1 MEYTYLMQPGSGFA
15 LLVSLCAKAS
25 LVLAAAMAVNAA
37 TKRVSA
43 SIRHLLLCAA
53 ILGMAILP
61 LSSVVMPRWEAL
73 SIPAPAVTEIP
84 TTPVPIGLAA
94 STEST
99 DIAASMS
106 STPDS
111 QLSLPNSGWW
121 RILLPV
127 IYLLG
132 AGAMA
137 SQIALTLLRTR
148 RLQKTAGRSL
158 DTDRRFTQLV
168 SDAAN
173 RAQINHPVNVLISPG
188 VSAPMVTGLFRPVI
202 LLPEGAVDWPTAC
215 LRSVLLHEMAHIKRR
230 DYLTSALVGLSAIWQ
245 WFNPLTW
252 MALKRCY
259 IEREK
264 ACDDLVLATG
274 VVDIDY
280 ATHLLTVSR
289 SAASTGWLMTAA
301 LTTEYRTGFEHRVR
315 DILDRS
321 RSRSAVTAGKILLV
335 GLLTALVVVPLAS
348 LAGKPEPVQ
357 LSAVTAD
364 EKQAILATLS
374 NFYDAL
380 SDGED
385 FPAVCSAYLTADYFN
400 RHELTMENRDP
411 REWDAVRKNMTRGMK
426 TAVHRKQTSPV
437 TRIRARVTAIQRVDN
452 KYEISQELNVVT
464 SDSSN
469 QDHYI
474 VNELKYRIEMIRDGG
489 SRKISRFD
497 DGITVMRM
505 DVNNPYGPIFLLWIN
520 KADSA
525 TTPAGPLV
533 FKVFPAE
540 YRSKGRVYTPISLD
554 K

>member
-1 MEYTYLMQPGSGFA
+1 MEYAYLMQPGSGLA
-15 LLVSLCAKAS
+15 LLVSLCVKAS

-43 SIRHLLLCAA
+43 SIRHLLMCAA
-53 ILGMAILP
+53 LLGMAILP

-73 SIPAPAVTEIP
+73 SIPAPAVTELP
-84 TTPVPIGLAA
+84 TTLVSVGLTA

-99 DIAASMS
+99 DGAASMS

-111 QLSLPNSGWW
+111 QLSLPNSSWW

-173 RAQINHPVNVLISPG
+173 RAQIDHPVNVLISPG

-289 SAASTGWLMTAA
+289 SAASTGWLMPAA

-348 LAGKPEPVQ
+348 LAGKPEPIRLVSVTTVQ
-357 LSAVTAD
+357 KDAV
-364 EKQAILATLS
+364 LARLRGL
-374 NFYDAL
+374 FDAL

-385 FPAVCSAYLTADYFN
+385 YGAVRSEYLSTGYFDPSN
-400 RHELTMENRDP
+400 LTMENRE
-411 REWDAVRKNMTRGMK
+411 RSEWDTIRKRMIATMHDRQVLFHPAL
-426 TAVHRKQTSPV
+426 T
-437 TRIRARVTAIQRVDN
+437 ARVKAISSENGMYNLSLLVDVFN
-452 KYEISQELNVVT
+452 DADPDSGVAFVSNLET
-464 SDSSN
+464 SIRMVEEN
-469 QDHYI
+469 GK
-474 VNELKYRIEMIRDGG
+474 LKIARFDGG
-489 SRKISRFD
+489 LSL
-497 DGITVMRM
+497 MRM
-505 DVNNPYGPIFLLWIN
+505 DIINPYGPIFLIWMNDMGNAI
-520 KADSA
+520 
-525 TTPAGPLV
+525 TPYGP
-533 FKVFPAE
+533 FIIKIFPKSIRQE
-540 YRSKGRVYTPISLD
+540 NTYTLYLELEE
-554 K
+554 